1 MAYDKNL
8 AARIQ
13 KIMEDLNSPALSEK
27 KMFGGIGYL
36 VQGNMACGVNKDN
49 LIVRVGTEGYVDAL
63 NRQGVRPFDMTGK
76 PMSGWL
82 LVNPSGFETDQA
94 LREWVQLGLDFAGS
108 LQAK

>member
-13 KIMEDLNSPALSEK
+13 KIMDDLNPTALSEK

-63 NRQGVRPFDMTGK
+63 NRQGARPFDMTGK
-76 PMSGWL
+76 PMSGWV

-94 LREWVQLGLDFAGS
+94 LREWVKLGLDFAGS